1 MPLSAKILFSQVYTG
16 LPLIPI
22 IPPRLTAFLLFF
34 RLFLPLNGGHRF
46 RLRAPPHRPGTAGDT
61 TGHWHKVVPSQGLSD
76 LLVEELK
83 KNPGKEK

>member
-1 MPLSAKILFSQVYTG
+1 MPPF
-16 LPLIPI
+16 
-22 IPPRLTAFLLFF
+22 LTAFLLFF
-34 RLFLPLNGGHRF
+34 RLFLPLDSGHCF
-46 RLRAPPHRPGTAGDT
+46 GYALPAHRPGTAGDT